1 MCHAFNFLIV
11 LVYDDSFVQALWQLL
26 WVNPLTQP
34 STGKSVSNNL
44 SKKNPVG
51 LIQNRAGVV
60 VAELLSQVIVH
71 FMAMLTASQYNL
83 AKVFVH
89 FSFCYNFSAVTR
101 LEQPATI
108 HFLERFPSW
117 YSQWIFYLSG
127 DSTLQFRLVLVS
139 ISFWMTRLISLLPL
153 LILFSFLQ
161 AIAEGTRANYILMH
175 APFLIPFTSRVKIF
189 TVSGC

>member
-1 MCHAFNFLIV
+1 MTLLF
-11 LVYDDSFVQALWQLL
+11 QALWQLL